1 MNSEQPLAELG
12 VSGFNIFLLHGGTS
26 MIRIG
31 HNPNTNM
38 LPMFFFLQ
46 REHPLLESVTA
57 EPTGHNAMLA
67 DGRIDMAPISAFS
80 YGEHWRDYAILP
92 NLSVSTKGRVGSILL
107 FSKVPLKELEGLT
120 IALTDASATSVNL
133 IKILLHHFYGV
144 TPRYFTMPANLQEM
158 FVKADA
164 ALLIG
169 DAAIEAALS
178 QPDCFVFDLGE
189 EWYKQ
194 TGCSMTY
201 AVWAFPKKLLTEREQ
216 ELKCI
221 YQLLLEAKAKALCN
235 MDAVIGTCI
244 SMLGGSH
251 DYWRD
256 YFAQFNYGLDLT
268 LVTGLRKY
276 LELCFEQNLLPSRPV
291 LEFWPKE

>member
-1 MNSEQPLAELG
+1 
-12 VSGFNIFLLHGGTS
+12 

-38 LPMFFFLQ
+38 LPMFYFLE
-46 REHPLLESVTA
+46 REHPLLESITA

-80 YGEHWRDYAILP
+80 YGEHWKDYVILP

-107 FSKVPLKELEGLT
+107 FSKVPLKELEGLN
-120 IALTDASATSVNL
+120 IALTDTSATSVNL
-133 IKILLHHFYGV
+133 TRILLHHYYGV
-144 TPRYFTMPANLQEM
+144 TPRYLTMSANLQEM
-158 FVKADA
+158 FAKADA

-169 DAAIEAALS
+169 DAAIQAALLH
-178 QPDCFVFDLGE
+178 PDCYIYDLGE
-189 EWYKQ
+189 EWLKH

-201 AVWAFPKKLLTEREQ
+201 AVWAFPKKLLSEREQ
-216 ELKCI
+216 EIKCI
-221 YQLLLEAKAKALCN
+221 YQLLLEAKAKALYN
-235 MDAVIGTCI
+235 MDDIIETCQT
-244 SMLGGSH
+244 MLGGSV
-251 DYWRD
+251 DFWQD

-268 LVTGLRKY
+268 VVSGLRKY
-276 LELCFEQNLLPSRPV
+276 LELCFEHNLLPSRPV